1 MPALSPGY
9 SQTILP
15 TLYLARPGPK
25 KWGQESE
32 SALTQ
37 LSFSL
42 SFFFSF
48 FFVGHTA
55 ADIAAV
61 VAAAA
66 EEAKEKGDLL
76 RRKSRSFF
84 SFSLSL
90 SSLHKVAI
98 WLVPQHPPRK
108 SPPSSFPLVSSCKK
122 RGWAGSPSTTRC
134 RQRGKRLFWKCCKGE
149 ERAWT
154 SFGQGRKECVN

>member
-15 TLYLARPGPK
+15 TLYLARPK
-25 KWGQESE
+25 KVGTGIRIR
-32 SALTQ
+32 LDPIV
-37 LSFSL
+37 LFP
-42 SFFFSF
+42 FFLLFF

-122 RGWAGSPSTTRC
+122 RGWAGSPSTTLC
-134 RQRGKRLFWKCCKGE
+134 RQREKKTFLE
-149 ERAWT
+149 
-154 SFGQGRKECVN
+154 VL